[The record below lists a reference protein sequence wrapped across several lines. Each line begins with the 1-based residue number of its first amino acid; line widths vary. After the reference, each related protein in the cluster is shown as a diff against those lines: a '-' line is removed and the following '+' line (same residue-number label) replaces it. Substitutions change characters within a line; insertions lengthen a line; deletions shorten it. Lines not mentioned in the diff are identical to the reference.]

1 MKKHDEGYALLLV
14 VVTLLVLAIMSAAL
28 MSMGVRNLKNQKAS
42 LEQMVDKYD
51 AQGEME
57 IKVAKIEAKIA
68 AKPDFTIEADATV
81 NNASSAVE
89 KWITELGLWSDIDQA
104 SLSITEEGIF
114 SCEIPL
120 TAKSA
125 SEKTQISCVLE
136 LTGTVETKTITEE
149 GSTEQKT
156 TYEVKFGGLN
166 YTSYNISEGGA
177 GG

>member
-114 SCEIPL
+114 SCEIP
-120 TAKSA
+120 
-125 SEKTQISCVLE
+125 SCINCCF
-136 LTGTVETKTITEE
+136 IT
-149 GSTEQKT
+149 SP
-156 TYEVKFGGLN
+156 
-166 YTSYNISEGGA
+166 
-177 GG
+177 